1 MLKKEIMDT
10 LKQTTLVLSFLLLIP
25 IVFWVNNMIL
35 QDNPPFSFYLTS
47 GVMLG
52 ITLLA
57 FSLAYTMFSSKRD
70 EFKNLLSTASSKWEL
85 LAVKTLPRLTVVW
98 ILMLAFLIIGAM
110 PPEQIAG
117 SAFMR
122 ILGIRLG
129 EFLVIFSVPL
139 LIMLSGFFL
148 GMADKKSPLLIGCFL
163 LAMTYPLLTGPKI
176 LINVFDKVFIPLRIT
191 AIATL
196 DVATIIT
203 VLLPSALVVCV
214 LIPFYK
220 SWNASSEKIKKERM
234 LKRMAGP
241 VGLIIL
247 LSAYALVS

>member
-10 LKQTTLVLSFLLLIP
+10 LKQTALVLSFLLLIP

-52 ITLLA
+52 IIILA
-57 FSLAYTMFSSKRD
+57 FNLAYTMFSSKNT
-70 EFKNLLSTASSKWEL
+70 EFDDPNSKTKWEL
-85 LAVKTLPRLTVVW
+85 PAVKILPRLTVVW
-98 ILMLAFLIIGAM
+98 ILMLVFLIIGAM

-117 SAFMR
+117 NAFMR

-148 GMADKKSPLLIGCFL
+148 GIADKKSPLLIGSFL

-196 DVATIIT
+196 DLATMIT
-203 VLLPSALVVCV
+203 VLLPSALAVCV

-220 SWNASSEKIKKERM
+220 SWNASSEKIKSQRM

>member
-1 MLKKEIMDT
+1 MRKEIMST
-10 LKQTTLVLSFLLLIP
+10 LKQTALVLSFLLLIP
-25 IVFWVNNMIL
+25 IVFLVNSMIL
-35 QDNPPFSFYLTS
+35 QDNPPFSYYLTS

-52 ITLLA
+52 IILLA
-57 FSLAYTMFSSKRD
+57 LILAYTMFNSKNA
-70 EFKNLLSTASSKWEL
+70 EFHPPGSKTKWKF
-85 LAVKTLPRLTVVW
+85 LAVKILPRLTVVW

-129 EFLVIFSVPL
+129 EFLVIFCVPL

-148 GMADKKSPLLIGCFL
+148 GIADRRSPLLVGGFL
-163 LAMTYPLLTGPKI
+163 LAMTYPIFTGPKI
-176 LINVFDKVFIPLRIT
+176 LILVFDKIFIPSRIT

-196 DVATIIT
+196 DLATLIT
-203 VLLPSALVVCV
+203 VLLPSALAVCV
-214 LIPFYK
+214 LIPLYK
-220 SWNASSEKIKKERM
+220 SWNTPSEKIKSQRM
-234 LKRMAGP
+234 LKRIAGP
-241 VGLIIL
+241 VGLIIF